1 MQGRYC
7 RWYGASSGVTA
18 FRHWC
23 VTDDGRCVSRPA
35 RMGTYAC
42 GEQPNFQ
49 HDRRLVLV
57 GTVDEPRPVGGLM
70 I

>member
-1 MQGRYC
+1 MQGRCC

-49 HDRRLVLV
+49 QDYV
-57 GTVDEPRPVGGLM
+57 GEGRKEGEKVGRKG
-70 I
+70 